1 MDFKYRVTDPEGK
14 VIWDS
19 YGHDNLDS
27 NELDKVILPTL
38 KSTDLEMIKRKMCV
52 FQMDDLMRHA
62 NSYTQAKLTRILNY
76 TNGMRDIVLTR
87 NEQLFAKWFTGPD
100 KKVEYYYCHKWSK
113 HVILNWSTLEAH
125 MEPALLTT
133 WTAMKYKDHV
143 IEHALIYYHQIFN
156 LFTRIK
162 SNASQSTEYI
172 RSFTINSPFNMD
184 FTLRQCKE
192 QIPVAD
198 YSNLN
203 PYECIQFVQS
213 LWRRLVESKLLYDNP
228 ILQYMLMERLSPH
241 AVIVKHKFH
250 LKHLVWIAQ
259 KLKTTLRKR
268 MIHPGES
275 VGTNSSQNMGEVFTQ
290 MALKTPHFS
299 TFQSVVAG
307 SQRLGQL
314 VNGQFKHPQMT
325 LVLTPEVHSQAK
337 AEVIATEFVISFMKD
352 VITEYPTYIV
362 DSENVYVTFTIDTQE
377 CIRRVITGRE
387 MSLALARRLKIGLD
401 QVQVPFMDEII
412 HCETF
417 TLMVTVSTD
426 DYPTEREYC
435 NMLANLTYRTVIHGM
450 GGFRGKYNKVAKKDV
465 EPIVLLL

>member
-1 MDFKYRVTDPEGK
+1 
-14 VIWDS
+14 
-19 YGHDNLDS
+19 
-27 NELDKVILPTL
+27 
-38 KSTDLEMIKRKMCV
+38 
-52 FQMDDLMRHA
+52 
-62 NSYTQAKLTRILNY
+62 
-76 TNGMRDIVLTR
+76 
-87 NEQLFAKWFTGPD
+87 
-100 KKVEYYYCHKWSK
+100 
-113 HVILNWSTLEAH
+113 
-125 MEPALLTT
+125 
-133 WTAMKYKDHV
+133 
-143 IEHALIYYHQIFN
+143 
-156 LFTRIK
+156 
-162 SNASQSTEYI
+162 
-172 RSFTINSPFNMD
+172 MD

-465 EPIVLLL
+465 EPIVFAIVNQIDIRDYDRTEKRWCITTLGSNLIRALTHPKVDETRSTSNDMYEVWEVLGIHAARKLLEQEFLKVISGKTDRRHIKLIVRAITRYGIKGMVYNQLVKHIPPTQRATFERVIQQLNTSAGRGEKDTGATIAGATHMGNL